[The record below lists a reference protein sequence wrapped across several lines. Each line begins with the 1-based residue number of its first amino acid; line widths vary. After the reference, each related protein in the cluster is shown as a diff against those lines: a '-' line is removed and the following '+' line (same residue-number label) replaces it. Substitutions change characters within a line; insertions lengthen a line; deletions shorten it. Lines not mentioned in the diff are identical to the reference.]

1 MKLNDVKYTT
11 ILEKNYEKALSL
23 KNRYSF
29 INANILPLLNK
40 EEKDMFLGFQEVCLK
55 LQKEVNIEDV
65 YDMLPKLGEH
75 YMLQRMNS
83 YDGVPG
89 SCKQQ
94 ILLSLAN
101 NGMAPEVDFAAT
113 ASAILV
119 GNSLYH
125 NPNRNDIQEKALKEI
140 YRGTKVG
147 GIGITELDHG
157 SDAVNMKMKAT
168 MQDDGSVSYN
178 GIKIYTTNSAV
189 ADYFSTYGVTD
200 ISNPRRTMML
210 TMFERGDAGLTAE
223 RLHIPGGR
231 GVGIAKVTYDNVN
244 APAERI
250 LAGPGVGYRRL
261 FAGLTPERMAIIS
274 GSLAGLWHS
283 VAHGAIFTQIRHQFG
298 KPIFKY
304 QGISHV
310 LDDLYS
316 KTSAYTAFAL
326 QIADFYDKKIGVKLH
341 KGETPNPMDEGTA
354 AIAAA
359 QGKYLTAKLSH
370 HAAYEIVQMCG
381 GRGAIDEP
389 GSNNAINRGENISR
403 LMEVVGGHRNMQL
416 MIIEAGLKAGTM
428 MAISGNIQKAKR
440 EQRKTQKKILELYV
454 ERANKMLAAD
464 SADSAY
470 LSDNTKTDLARIL
483 SKLKA
488 ATESKD
494 KIELAAYSKALSKA
508 LRNAG
513 KEIYKAK
520 KA

>member
-1 MKLNDVKYTT
+1 MKLKDAVYGTL
-11 ILEKNYEKALSL
+11 LEKNYEKALAL

-40 EEKDMFLGFQEVCLK
+40 EDKELFLGFQEVCLK
-55 LQKEVNIEDV
+55 LQKQVNLEDV
-65 YDMLPKLGEH
+65 YEMLPSLGEH
-75 YMLQRMNS
+75 YMLQRMNP

-89 SCKQQ
+89 SCKHQ

-113 ASAILV
+113 ASAVLV

-125 NPNRNDIQEKALKEI
+125 NPNRTAVQENALKEI

-147 GIGITELDHG
+147 GIGITEIDNG

-168 MQDDGSVSYN
+168 FQDDGSVTYN
-178 GIKIYTTNSAV
+178 GIKIYTTNGAV

-210 TMFERGDAGLTAE
+210 TMFERGDEGLKSE
-223 RLHIPGGR
+223 RLHIPAAR

-244 APAERI
+244 APADRI
-250 LAGPGVGYRRL
+250 LAGPGEGYKRL
-261 FAGLTPERMAIIS
+261 FRGLTPERMAIIS
-274 GSLAGLWHS
+274 GSIAGLWHS
-283 VAHGAIFTQIRHQFG
+283 VAHGAIYTQVRHQFG
-298 KPIFKY
+298 KPLFKY
-304 QGISHV
+304 QGISHI

-326 QIADFYDKKIGVKLH
+326 QIADFYDKKVGDKIH
-341 KGETPNPMDEGTA
+341 KGEKPNPMDEGTV

-370 HAAYEIVQMCG
+370 HAAYEIVQLCG

-403 LMEVVGGHRNMQL
+403 LMEVVGGHRNIQL
-416 MIIEAGLKAGTM
+416 MIIEAGIKAGTA
-428 MAISGNIQKAKR
+428 MAISGNVQKAKR
-440 EQRKTQKKILELYV
+440 QEKKIQKQITELYIA
-454 ERANKMLAAD
+454 RAEKMLTED
-464 SADSAY
+464 KEF
-470 LSDNTKTDLARIL
+470 LTEETQNELAKVL
-483 SKLKA
+483 AKLKA
-488 ATESKD
+488 AIESKD
-494 KIELAAYSKALSKA
+494 KIEQGAYAKALPKL

>member
-1 MKLNDVKYTT
+1 MKLKDAVYGT

-23 KNRYSF
+23 RNRYSF

-40 EEKDMFLGFQEVCLK
+40 EDKDVFLGFQEVCLK
-55 LQKEVNIEDV
+55 LQKEVNLEDA
-65 YDMLPKLGEH
+65 YEMLPKLGEH
-75 YMLQRMNS
+75 YMLQRMNT
-83 YDGVPG
+83 YDGVQG
-89 SCKQQ
+89 SCKHQ

-125 NPNRNDIQEKALKEI
+125 NPKRTAVQEKALKEI

-147 GIGITELDHG
+147 GIGITEIDNG

-168 MQDDGSVSYN
+168 LQDDGSVNYN
-178 GIKIYTTNSAV
+178 GIKIYTTNGAV

-210 TMFERGDAGLTAE
+210 TMFERGDVGLKTE
-223 RLHIPGGR
+223 RLYIPAAQ

-250 LAGPGVGYRRL
+250 LAGPGVGYKRL
-261 FAGLTPERMAIIS
+261 FSGLTPERIAIIS
-274 GSLAGLWHS
+274 GSIAGLWHS

-298 KPIFKY
+298 KSIFKY
-304 QGISHV
+304 QGVSHV

-326 QIADFYDKKIGVKLH
+326 QIADFYDKKIGAKLH
-341 KGETPNPMDEGTA
+341 RGEKTDPMDEGSA

-359 QGKYLTAKLSH
+359 QGKYLCAKLSH

-403 LMEVVGGHRNMQL
+403 LMEVVGGHRNVQL
-416 MIIEAGLKAGTM
+416 MIVEAGIKAGTM

-440 EQRKTQKKILELYV
+440 EERKTQKKVLDLYIERTNKILAE
-454 ERANKMLAAD
+454 
-464 SADSAY
+464 DSAY
-470 LSDNTKTDLARIL
+470 LSEETKGSLTRIL

-488 ATESKD
+488 AIESKD
-494 KIELAAYSKALSKA
+494 KIEQAAYSKALPKA

-513 KEIYKAK
+513 KEVYKAK
-520 KA
+520 KV

>member
-1 MKLNDVKYTT
+1 MKLKDAVYGTM
-11 ILEKNYEKALSL
+11 LEKNYEKALSL

-40 EEKDMFLGFQEVCLK
+40 EDKEMFLGFQDVCLK
-55 LQKEVNIEDV
+55 LQKEVDLEDV
-65 YDMLPKLGEH
+65 YEMLPKMGEH
-75 YMLQRMNS
+75 YMLQRMNA
-83 YDGVPG
+83 YDGIPG
-89 SCKQQ
+89 SCKHQ

-125 NPNRNDIQEKALKEI
+125 NPKRTEVQEKALKEI

-147 GIGITELDHG
+147 GIGITEIEHG

-168 MQDDGSVSYN
+168 LQDDGSVTYN
-178 GIKIYTTNSAV
+178 GVKVYTTNGAV

-210 TMFERGDAGLTAE
+210 TMFERGDVGLKTE
-223 RLHIPGGR
+223 RLHIPAGR

-261 FAGLTPERMAIIS
+261 FSGLTPERIAIIS

-298 KPIFKY
+298 KSIFKY

-326 QIADFYDKKIGVKLH
+326 QIADFYDKKVGH
-341 KGETPNPMDEGTA
+341 KIHLGEKPDPMDEGSA

-359 QGKYLTAKLSH
+359 QGKYLIAKLSH

-389 GSNNAINRGENISR
+389 GSNNAINRGENLSR
-403 LMEVVGGHRNMQL
+403 LMEVVGGHRNVQL
-416 MIIEAGLKAGTM
+416 MIVEAGIKAGTM
-428 MAISGNIQKAKR
+428 MAISGNIEKAKR
-440 EQRKTQKKILELYV
+440 EERKVQKEIVDLYMG
-454 ERANKMLAAD
+454 RADKMLAED
-464 SADSAY
+464 STY
-470 LSDNTKTDLARIL
+470 LSEGTKGELTRIL
-483 SKLKA
+483 SKLRVA
-488 ATESKD
+488 IESKD
-494 KIELAAYSKALSKA
+494 KIEQAAYSKALPQTLSA
-508 LRNAG
+508 AG
-513 KEIYKAK
+513 KEVYKAK

>member
-1 MKLNDVKYTT
+1 MKLKDAKYG
-11 ILEKNYEKALSL
+11 ILMEKNYEKALSL

-40 EEKDMFLGFQEVCLK
+40 EDKDMFLGFQEICLK
-55 LQKEVNIEDV
+55 LQKQVNLEDV
-65 YDMLPKLGEH
+65 YELLPKMGEH
-75 YMLQRMNS
+75 YMLQRMNT

-89 SCKQQ
+89 SCRHQ

-101 NGMAPEVDFAAT
+101 NGMSPEVDFAAT
-113 ASAILV
+113 ASAVLV

-125 NPNRNDIQEKALKEI
+125 NPKRPAVQEKALKEI

-147 GIGITELDHG
+147 GIGITEIEHG

-168 MQDDGSVSYN
+168 YQDNGSVSYN
-178 GIKIYTTNSAV
+178 GTKIYTTNGAV

-210 TMFERGDAGLTAE
+210 AMFERGDEGLKSE
-223 RLHIPGGR
+223 RLHIPAAQ

-244 APAERI
+244 CPADRI
-250 LAGPGVGYRRL
+250 LAGPGEGYRRL
-261 FAGLTPERMAIIS
+261 FRGLTPERMAIIS
-274 GSLAGLWHS
+274 GALAGLWHV
-283 VAHGAIFTQIRHQFG
+283 VAHGAIYTQIRHQFG
-298 KPIFKY
+298 KPLFKY

-310 LDDLYS
+310 LDDIYS

-326 QIADFYDKKIGVKLH
+326 QIADFYDKKVGEKIH
-341 KGETPNPMDEGTA
+341 KGVTPDPMDEGTA

-370 HAAYEIVQMCG
+370 HAAYEVVQMCG

-389 GSNNAINRGENISR
+389 GSNNTINRGENLSR
-403 LMEVVGGHRNMQL
+403 LMEVVGGHRNIQF

-440 EQRKTQKKILELYV
+440 NERKIQKEIVELYM
-454 ERANKMLAAD
+454 ERTDKLLAD
-464 SADSAY
+464 SAETAY
-470 LSDNTKTDLARIL
+470 LSEGTKTELARVL
-483 SKLKA
+483 SKLRA
-488 ATESKD
+488 AIESKD
-494 KIELAAYSKALSKA
+494 KIEQAAYSKALPKA

-520 KA
+520 KKA

>member
-1 MKLNDVKYTT
+1 MKLKDAVYGT

-40 EEKDMFLGFQEVCLK
+40 EDKEVFLGFQEVCLK
-55 LQKEVNIEDV
+55 LQKQVNLEDA
-65 YDMLPKLGEH
+65 YEMLPKLGEH
-75 YMLQRMNS
+75 YMLQRMNT
-83 YDGVPG
+83 YDGVHG
-89 SCKQQ
+89 SCKHQ

-125 NPNRNDIQEKALKEI
+125 NPKRTAVQEKALKEI

-147 GIGITELDHG
+147 GIGITEIDNG

-168 MQDDGSVSYN
+168 LQADGSVNYD
-178 GIKIYTTNSAV
+178 GVKIYTTNGAV

-210 TMFERGDAGLTAE
+210 TMFERGDAGLTTE
-223 RLHIPGGR
+223 RLHIPAAQ
-231 GVGIAKVTYDNVN
+231 GVGIAKVTYENVN

-250 LAGPGVGYRRL
+250 LAGPGVGYKRL
-261 FAGLTPERMAIIS
+261 FAGLTPERIAIIS
-274 GSLAGLWHS
+274 GALAGLWHT

-304 QGISHV
+304 QGVSHV

-326 QIADFYDKKIGVKLH
+326 QIADFYDKNVGEKIH
-341 KGETPNPMDEGTA
+341 KGERPDPMDEGSA

-370 HAAYEIVQMCG
+370 HAAYEVVQMCG

-389 GSNNAINRGENISR
+389 GSSNAINRGENISR
-403 LMEVVGGHRNMQL
+403 LMEVVGGHRNVQL
-416 MIIEAGLKAGTM
+416 MIVEAGIKAGTM

-440 EQRKTQKKILELYV
+440 EERKTQKKVIELY
-454 ERANKMLAAD
+454 
-464 SADSAY
+464 
-470 LSDNTKTDLARIL
+470 LARADKLVAEDSTFLADGGKEL
-483 SKLKA
+483 SRIVSKYKA
-488 ATESKD
+488 AVESKD
-494 KIELAAYSKALSKA
+494 KIEQAAYGKALPKA

-513 KEIYKAK
+513 KEVYKAK

>member
-1 MKLNDVKYTT
+1 MKLKDAVYGT

-40 EEKDMFLGFQEVCLK
+40 EDKEVFLGFQEICLK
-55 LQKEVNIEDV
+55 LQKEVNVEDA
-65 YDMLPKLGEH
+65 YTMLPKLGEH
-75 YMLQRMNS
+75 YMLQRMNT
-83 YDGVPG
+83 YDGVHG
-89 SCKQQ
+89 SCKHQ

-125 NPNRNDIQEKALKEI
+125 NPKRPDVQEKALKEI

-147 GIGITELDHG
+147 GIGITELNHG

-168 MQDDGSVSYN
+168 LQDNGSVNYD
-178 GIKIYTTNSAV
+178 GIKIYTTNGAV

-210 TMFERGDAGLTAE
+210 TMFERSDAGLTTE
-223 RLHIPGGR
+223 RLHIPAAQ
-231 GVGIAKVTYDNVN
+231 GVGIAKVTYDGAN

-250 LAGPGVGYRRL
+250 LAGPGVGYKRL

-298 KPIFKY
+298 KPLFKY
-304 QGISHV
+304 QGVSHI

-326 QIADFYDKKIGVKLH
+326 QIADFYDKKIGAKLH
-341 KGETPNPMDEGTA
+341 KGERPDPMDEGTA

-403 LMEVVGGHRNMQL
+403 LMEVVGGHRNIQL
-416 MIIEAGLKAGTM
+416 MIIEAGIKAGTM

-440 EQRKTQKKILELYV
+440 EERKTQKKVLELYV
-454 ERANKMLAAD
+454 ERTNKMLVE
-464 SADSAY
+464 DSAY
-470 LSDNTKTDLARIL
+470 LSEETKSSLTRIL

-494 KIELAAYSKALSKA
+494 KIEIAAYSKALPKA

-513 KEIYKAK
+513 KEVYKAK

>member
-1 MKLNDVKYTT
+1 MKLKDVKYTNM
-11 ILEKNYEKALSL
+11 LEKNYEKALSL

-29 INANILPLLNK
+29 INTNILPLLNK
-40 EEKDMFLGFQEVCLK
+40 EEKDMFLGFQDVCMK

-75 YMLQRMNS
+75 YMLQRMNT
-83 YDGVPG
+83 YDGVKG
-89 SCKQQ
+89 SCKNQM
-94 ILLSLAN
+94 LLSLAV

-125 NPNRNDIQEKALKEI
+125 NPNRTEVQEKALKEI

-147 GIGITELDHG
+147 GIGITEIEHG

-168 MQDDGSVSYN
+168 MQDDGSVTYN
-178 GIKIYTTNSAV
+178 GIKVYTTNGAV

-210 TMFERGDAGLTAE
+210 TMFERGDLGLKAE
-223 RLHIPGGR
+223 RLHIPAGR

-261 FAGLTPERMAIIS
+261 FGGLTPERIAIIS
-274 GSLAGLWHS
+274 GSIAGLWH
-283 VAHGAIFTQIRHQFG
+283 VIAHGAIFTQIRHQFG
-298 KPIFKY
+298 KSIFKY

-316 KTSAYTAFAL
+316 KTAAYTAFAF
-326 QIADFYDKKIGVKLH
+326 QVADFYDKKVGDKIH
-341 KGETPNPMDEGTA
+341 KGEKPNPMDEGSA
-354 AIAAA
+354 AIMAA
-359 QGKYLTAKLSH
+359 QGKYLTARLSH
-370 HAAYEIVQMCG
+370 HAAYEVVQMFG

-389 GSNNAINRGENISR
+389 GSNNGINRGENISR
-403 LMEVVGGHRNMQL
+403 LMEVVGGHRNVQL
-416 MIIEAGLKAGTM
+416 MIVEAGLKAGTM

-440 EQRKTQKKILELYV
+440 EERKVQKEIVKLYMV
-454 ERANKMLAAD
+454 RADKLLAGD
-464 SADSAY
+464 GAY
-470 LSDNTKTDLARIL
+470 LSEPTKIELTHVL
-483 SKLKA
+483 SKLRTA
-488 ATESKD
+488 IDSKD
-494 KIELAAYSKALSKA
+494 KIEQAAYSKALPKA
-508 LRNAG
+508 LSKAG
-513 KEIYKAK
+513 KEVYKAK